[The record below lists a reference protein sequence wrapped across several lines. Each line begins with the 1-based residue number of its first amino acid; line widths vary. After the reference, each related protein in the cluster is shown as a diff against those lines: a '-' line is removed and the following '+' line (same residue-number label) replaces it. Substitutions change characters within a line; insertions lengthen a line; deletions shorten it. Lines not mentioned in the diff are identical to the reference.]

1 MIKYLKLSFL
11 VVFFSGTL
19 LAQQSFVYTYE
30 LTEFNR
36 AVELYKDKQYQAAQI
51 LFDKVKSK
59 TDNME
64 VESDCA
70 YYFANCAIRLD
81 QMGAD
86 VLVESFVEDYPTSTK
101 TNQAYIEVAHYY
113 FDQGNYPKSLEWFD
127 KADSNNMSQAEREKY
142 NFQKGYAYFTAKNTK
157 EATKYFNQVVN
168 SKTFGSQA
176 KYYLGY
182 MSYET
187 DDYKSANQYFDQVSD
202 QEKYKEKMGY
212 FQADMNFKLG
222 NFQKAIDLGLEQLPK
237 SKGEERSEL
246 SKIIGESYFNLK
258 QYDKALPHLLA
269 YNGKKGKWTN
279 TDFYQLGYTY
289 YQQKDYENAISQFN
303 KIIDGNDGVAQNA
316 YYHLAESY
324 LKTDKKQQALNAFK
338 TASEME
344 FDLKIQ
350 EDAYLNYTKLSY
362 EIGNPYKS
370 VPEIMN
376 AYLDKY
382 PNSPYK
388 SEINNLLISSYI
400 TSKNYKEALSL
411 LEKNK

>member
-19 LAQQSFVYTYE
+19 FAQQSSVYTHE

-36 AVELYKDKQYQAAQI
+36 AVELYKDKQYQVAQI

-70 YYFANCAIRLD
+70 YYIANCAIRLD

-127 KADSNNMSQAEREKY
+127 KADSNNMSQADREKF

-222 NFQKAIDLGLEQLPK
+222 NFQKAIDLGLEQMPK
-237 SKGEERSEL
+237 SRGEEKSEL

-258 QYDKALPHLLA
+258 QYDKALPYLLD
-269 YNGKKGKWTN
+269 YNGKKGKWNN
-279 TDFYQLGYTY
+279 TDFYQLGYTH
-289 YQQKDYENAISQFN
+289 YQQKDYE
-303 KIIDGNDGVAQNA
+303 
-316 YYHLAESY
+316 
-324 LKTDKKQQALNAFK
+324 
-338 TASEME
+338 
-344 FDLKIQ
+344 
-350 EDAYLNYTKLSY
+350 
-362 EIGNPYKS
+362 
-370 VPEIMN
+370 
-376 AYLDKY
+376 
-382 PNSPYK
+382 
-388 SEINNLLISSYI
+388 
-400 TSKNYKEALSL
+400 
-411 LEKNK
+411 